1 MTLTS
6 RTSPGPTSG
15 AISLSKGDT
24 PAKGLPLVGEKSPAN
39 GVRLRASQL
48 QVTKGLTGVSSVLKA
63 WDLAVAE
70 CIDEQTV
77 VVAGDL

>member
-1 MTLTS
+1 
-6 RTSPGPTSG
+6 
-15 AISLSKGDT
+15 
-24 PAKGLPLVGEKSPAN
+24 LVGEKTPAN

-48 QVTKGLTGVSSVLKA
+48 QVSKGLTGVSSVLKA

-70 CIDEQTV
+70 GIDEQTV

>member
-1 MTLTS
+1 MPYGSTQLES
-6 RTSPGPTSG
+6 SLYRREVPEYVVVVERTH
-15 AISLSKGDT
+15 
-24 PAKGLPLVGEKSPAN
+24 
-39 GVRLRASQL
+39 

-70 CIDEQTV
+70 GIDEQTV